1 MTTIPKFLFS
11 ALLVVPLSF
20 CAAQEKLEPLHAP
33 DGGTIERFASI
44 SIPSIADAPF
54 TANVNTQWIRHLPDG
69 SNITLINHRAIARD
83 AQGRVFEERRS
94 FVPDDGKR
102 EPVAYQIEISDPVA
116 QVRYVCRVAGHSCR
130 LEQFAGR
137 NFVKNAAAAGVA
149 GSQANGQTVESLG
162 NQIVSGL
169 DTVGSRETRVVQ
181 AATIGNE
188 APILERREFWYS
200 PKLGINLITRR
211 EDPRFSTQ
219 QNFEVTDIALGDPDA
234 KLFAPPDGFKIID
247 LRRPAEITA
256 PAADSPSPN

>member
-1 MTTIPKFLFS
+1 MTTTAKFLLS
-11 ALLVVPLSF
+11 ALLFVPLSF

-44 SIPSIADAPF
+44 SIPSMANAPF

-102 EPVAYQIEISDPVA
+102 EPAAYQIEISDPVA
-116 QVRYVCRVAGHSCR
+116 HVRYVCRVAAHSCR
-130 LEQFAGR
+130 AEQFSGR
-137 NFVKNAAAAGVA
+137 NFVAKAAVGAAAG
-149 GSQANGQTVESLG
+149 QAPGQTVEKLG
-162 NQIVSGL
+162 NQIVSGI

-188 APILERREFWYS
+188 APILERREYWYS
-200 PKLGINLITRR
+200 AKLGINLITRR

-234 KLFAPPDGFKIID
+234 SLFAPPEGFKIID
-247 LRRPAEITA
+247 LRKPVESNAAT
-256 PAADSPSPN
+256 ADSPSRN